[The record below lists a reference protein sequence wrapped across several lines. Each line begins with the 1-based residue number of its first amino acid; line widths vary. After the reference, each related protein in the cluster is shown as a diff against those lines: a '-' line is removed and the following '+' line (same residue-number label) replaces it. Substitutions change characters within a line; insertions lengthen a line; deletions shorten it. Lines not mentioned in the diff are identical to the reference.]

1 MLNVWQNQNQRDF
14 RDLSRNLRARTPS
27 VSRSAWFYT
36 RNEVGILY
44 PPILSTRGTF
54 WDLSVHVRSAEL
66 TDLSMKNRMSAFGI
80 ICDYSPYHRC
90 ERDDLRRDL

>member
-1 MLNVWQNQNQRDF
+1 MFGRIKTQRDF

-36 RNEVGILY
+36 RKEVGILY

-54 WDLSVHVRSAEL
+54 WIFSVTREISRTDIAGKSCRGRSLGRLHE
-66 TDLSMKNRMSAFGI
+66 MN
-80 ICDYSPYHRC
+80 
-90 ERDDLRRDL
+90 